1 MVQWLKRIN
10 MKDKMKK
17 KTFWGRLL
25 AAFFVLMALSTVV
38 SRAADSVI
46 VPRVRLERASSGSLN
61 YTIKGSG
68 SIIASEGKLVTL
80 PEKLRIREITK
91 PGTTVEEGGPLAV
104 ADTDELIK
112 VLDEEKAAL
121 AKLRLQLQKEQLDA
135 VPDAATPQAY
145 SAGKS
150 LELARE
156 HFDEASAKL
165 EEAAKAEEAAAVER
179 QKRLEEK
186 KKAAYDTFMKQG
198 GESSSEAK
206 AAYEEAVRSAE
217 EEAGNLKAEKDAQ
230 MDALIQNRDAMQ
242 DALEQAQ
249 AAYDIARA
257 EDDNAAS
264 NRQKASQGS
273 GITQEGMKID
283 IEQQQKKV
291 DWLQE
296 VMDADGVITSPVKGT
311 VTENSLTEGMVTSGQ
326 EYIRIG
332 TGGYEFRAAVDKD
345 NAKKLKAG
353 DSMEVEFPGKK
364 DKKRLKITDIRAE
377 QSGGSGGQASGSEG
391 EAAAGAEAAKG
402 QTGQESIMYLTAKLD
417 GDDYAAGTEGSYV
430 IDKESDIRY
439 DWILPVEA
447 IREDQSGTFCLIS
460 RKKDT
465 ILGEEY
471 VAERL
476 RLVKKAKDLNK
487 VAVEGNL
494 DNKTDVIIES
504 SKEINEGDRFQI
516 EEKD

>member
-1 MVQWLKRIN
+1 MVQWIRHIN
-10 MKDKMKK
+10 IKDKMKK
-17 KTFWGRLL
+17 KTFWGKLL

-61 YTIKGSG
+61 YSFKGSG

-80 PEKLRIREITK
+80 PEKLRVREITK
-91 PGTTVEEGGPLAV
+91 PGTTVEEGGVLALI
-104 ADTDELIK
+104 DTDELTK

-121 AKLRLQLQKEQLDA
+121 DKLRLQLQKEQLDA
-135 VPDAATPQAY
+135 VPDAMTPQAY

-150 LELARE
+150 LELARK

-165 EEAAKAEEAAAVER
+165 DEAAKAEETAAAER
-179 QKRLEEK
+179 QKQLDEK
-186 KKAAYDTFMKQG
+186 KKAAYDTFVKEG

-217 EEAGNLKAEKDAQ
+217 EEARNLKAEKDAQ
-230 MDALIQNRDAMQ
+230 MDALIQNRDAMK

-249 AAYDIARA
+249 AAYDVAQA
-257 EDDNAAS
+257 EDKNAAA

-273 GITQEGMKID
+273 GIMQEGMKID

-291 DWLQE
+291 DRLQE
-296 VMDADGVITSPVKGT
+296 VMDADGVVKSPVKGT
-311 VTENSLTEGMVTSGQ
+311 VTENSLAEGMVTSGQ

-332 TGGYEFRAAVDKD
+332 TGGYEFRAAVEKD
-345 NAKKLKAG
+345 NAMRLKAG
-353 DSMEVEFPGKK
+353 DAMEVEFSGRK
-364 DKKRLKITDIRAE
+364 DRQILEITDIWAE
-377 QSGGSGGQASGSEG
+377 QSSGGQDSGSADG
-391 EAAAGAEAAKG
+391 TAGGGEAAKG
-402 QTGQESIMYLTAKLD
+402 QAGKESIMYLTAKLD
-417 GDDYAAGTEGSYV
+417 GDDYAAGTEGSYT

-447 IREDQSGTFCLIS
+447 IREDQSGTYCLIS

-476 RLVKKAKDLNK
+476 NLVKKAKDVNK
-487 VAVEGNL
+487 VAIEGNL

-516 EEKD
+516 EEED

>member
-1 MVQWLKRIN
+1 MVQWIRHIN
-10 MKDKMKK
+10 IKDKMKK
-17 KTFWGRLL
+17 KTFWGKLL

-61 YTIKGSG
+61 YSFKGSG

-80 PEKLRIREITK
+80 PEQLRVREITK
-91 PGTTVEEGGPLAV
+91 PGTTVEEGGALALI
-104 ADTDELIK
+104 DTDELTK

-121 AKLRLQLQKEQLDA
+121 DKLRLQLQKEQLDA
-135 VPDAATPQAY
+135 VPDAMTPQAY

-150 LELARE
+150 LELARK

-165 EEAAKAEEAAAVER
+165 DEAAKAEETGALER
-179 QKRLEEK
+179 QKQLDEK
-186 KKAAYDTFMKQG
+186 KKAAYDTFVKAG

-217 EEAGNLKAEKDAQ
+217 EEARNLKAEKDAQ
-230 MDALIQNRDAMQ
+230 MDALKQNRDAMR

-249 AAYDIARA
+249 AAYDVAQA
-257 EDDNAAS
+257 EDKNAAA

-273 GITQEGMKID
+273 GIMQEGMKID

-291 DWLQE
+291 DRLQE
-296 VMDADGVITSPVKGT
+296 VMDADGVVKSPVKGT
-311 VTENSLTEGMVTSGQ
+311 VTENSLAEGMVTSGQ

-332 TGGYEFRAAVDKD
+332 TGGYEFRAAVEKE
-345 NAKKLKAG
+345 NAMRLKAG
-353 DSMEVEFPGKK
+353 DAMEVEFSGRK
-364 DKKRLKITDIRAE
+364 DKQILKITDIRAE
-377 QSGGSGGQASGSEG
+377 QSDGSGVQDSGSADG
-391 EAAAGAEAAKG
+391 AAAGGEAAKG
-402 QTGQESIMYLTAKLD
+402 QAGQESILYLTAKLD
-417 GDDYAAGTEGSYV
+417 GEDYAAGTEGSYT

-447 IREDQSGTFCLIS
+447 IREDQNGIYCLIS

-476 RLVKKAKDLNK
+476 NLSRKAKDVNK

>member
-1 MVQWLKRIN
+1 MVQWIRRIN
-10 MKDKMKK
+10 IKDKMKK
-17 KTFWGRLL
+17 KTFWGKLL

-46 VPRVRLERASSGSLN
+46 VPRVRLERASSGSLKYN
-61 YTIKGSG
+61 IKGTG
-68 SIIASEGKLVTL
+68 SIIASEGELVAL
-80 PEKLRIREITK
+80 PEKLRVREITK
-91 PGTTVEEGGPLAV
+91 PGTTVEEGDALALI
-104 ADTDELIK
+104 DTDELTK

-121 AKLRLQLQKEQLDA
+121 DKLRLQLQKEQLDA
-135 VPDAATPQAY
+135 VPDAMTPQAY

-150 LELARE
+150 LELARK

-165 EEAAKAEEAAAVER
+165 DEAARAEETGALER
-179 QKRLEEK
+179 QKQLDEK
-186 KKAAYDTFMKQG
+186 KKAAYDTFVKAG

-217 EEAGNLKAEKDAQ
+217 EEARNLKAEKDAQ
-230 MDALIQNRDAMQ
+230 IDALIQNRDAMR

-249 AAYDIARA
+249 AAYDVAQA
-257 EDDNAAS
+257 EDKNAAA

-273 GITQEGMKID
+273 GIVQEGMKID
-283 IEQQQKKV
+283 MEQQQKKV
-291 DWLQE
+291 DRLQE
-296 VMDADGVITSPVKGT
+296 VMDADGVVKSPVKGT
-311 VTENSLTEGMVTSGQ
+311 VTENSLAEGMVTSGQ

-332 TGGYEFRAAVDKD
+332 TGGYEFRAAVEKE
-345 NAKKLKAG
+345 NAMKLKAG
-353 DSMEVEFPGKK
+353 DAMEVEFSGKK
-364 DKKRLKITDIRAE
+364 DKQILKITDIRAE
-377 QSGGSGGQASGSEG
+377 QSESGGQNSGSADGTAAGG
-391 EAAAGAEAAKG
+391 EAGKG
-402 QTGQESIMYLTAKLD
+402 QAGQESILYLTAKLD
-417 GDDYAAGTEGSYV
+417 GEDYVAGTEGSYT

-447 IREDQSGTFCLIS
+447 IREDQSGTYCLIS

-476 RLVKKAKDLNK
+476 NLVKKAKDINK

-504 SKEINEGDRFQI
+504 SKEIDEGDRFQI

>member
-1 MVQWLKRIN
+1 MVQWIRHIN
-10 MKDKMKK
+10 IKDKMKK
-17 KTFWGRLL
+17 KTFWGKLL

-61 YTIKGSG
+61 YSFKGSG

-80 PEKLRIREITK
+80 PEKLRVREITK
-91 PGTTVEEGGPLAV
+91 PGTTVEEGGVLALI
-104 ADTDELIK
+104 DTDELTK

-121 AKLRLQLQKEQLDA
+121 DKLRLQLQKEQLDA
-135 VPDAATPQAY
+135 VPDAMTPQAY

-150 LELARE
+150 LELARK

-165 EEAAKAEEAAAVER
+165 DEAAKAEETAAAER
-179 QKRLEEK
+179 QKQLDEK
-186 KKAAYDTFMKQG
+186 KKAAYDTFVKEG

-217 EEAGNLKAEKDAQ
+217 EEARNLKAEKDAQ
-230 MDALIQNRDAMQ
+230 MDALIQNRDAMK

-249 AAYDIARA
+249 AAYDVAQA
-257 EDDNAAS
+257 EDKNAAA

-273 GITQEGMKID
+273 GIMQEGMKID

-291 DWLQE
+291 DRLQE
-296 VMDADGVITSPVKGT
+296 VMDADGVVKSPVKGT
-311 VTENSLTEGMVTSGQ
+311 VTENSLAEGMVTSGQ

-332 TGGYEFRAAVDKD
+332 TGGYEFRAAVEKD
-345 NAKKLKAG
+345 NAMRLKAG
-353 DSMEVEFPGKK
+353 DAMEVEFSGRK
-364 DKKRLKITDIRAE
+364 DRQILEITDIWAE
-377 QSGGSGGQASGSEG
+377 QSSGGQDSGSADG
-391 EAAAGAEAAKG
+391 TAGGGEAAKG
-402 QTGQESIMYLTAKLD
+402 QAGKESIMYLTAKLD
-417 GDDYAAGTEGSYV
+417 GDDYAAGTEGSYT

-447 IREDQSGTFCLIS
+447 IREDQSGTYCLIS

-476 RLVKKAKDLNK
+476 NLVKKAKDVNK

-516 EEKD
+516 EEED

>member
-1 MVQWLKRIN
+1 MVQWIRHIN
-10 MKDKMKK
+10 IKDKMKK
-17 KTFWGRLL
+17 KTFWGKLL

-46 VPRVRLERASSGSLN
+46 VPKVRLERASSGSLN
-61 YTIKGSG
+61 YSFKGSG

-80 PEKLRIREITK
+80 PEKLRVREITK
-91 PGTTVEEGGPLAV
+91 PGTTVEEGGVLALI
-104 ADTDELIK
+104 DTDELTK

-121 AKLRLQLQKEQLDA
+121 DKLRLQLQKEQLDA
-135 VPDAATPQAY
+135 VPDAMTPQAY

-150 LELARE
+150 LELARK

-165 EEAAKAEEAAAVER
+165 DEAAKAEETAAAER
-179 QKRLEEK
+179 QKQLDEK
-186 KKAAYDTFMKQG
+186 KKAAYDTFVKEG

-217 EEAGNLKAEKDAQ
+217 EEARNLKAEKDAQ
-230 MDALIQNRDAMQ
+230 MDALIQNRDAMR

-249 AAYDIARA
+249 AAYDVAQA
-257 EDDNAAS
+257 EDKNAAA

-273 GITQEGMKID
+273 GIMQEGMKID

-291 DWLQE
+291 DRLQE
-296 VMDADGVITSPVKGT
+296 VMDADGVVKSPVKGT
-311 VTENSLTEGMVTSGQ
+311 VTENSLAEGMVTSGQ

-332 TGGYEFRAAVDKD
+332 TGGYEFRAAVEKD
-345 NAKKLKAG
+345 NAMRLKAG
-353 DSMEVEFPGKK
+353 DAMEVEFSGRK
-364 DKKRLKITDIRAE
+364 DRQILEITDIWAE
-377 QSGGSGGQASGSEG
+377 QSSGGQDSGSADG
-391 EAAAGAEAAKG
+391 TAGGGEAAKG
-402 QTGQESIMYLTAKLD
+402 QAGQESIMYLTAKLD
-417 GDDYAAGTEGSYV
+417 GDDYAAGTEGSYT

-447 IREDQSGTFCLIS
+447 IREDQSGTYCLIS

-476 RLVKKAKDLNK
+476 NLVKKAKDVNK